1 MPADAS
7 AVKRLGILLPC
18 AAAGFLVF
26 YLFKPTLMLTA
37 GALFV
42 FVFLLMSIRR
52 PETGTLAV
60 LFLLYTNIAV
70 LAVRP
75 PGSEGA
81 AAGPRTAIALVGMWL
96 ILCISL
102 LYHLFVRKERLLFD
116 PGFLCMLA
124 FLAACLASAFFAR
137 DQQAI
142 GKYLADYVIEGVVLF
157 FLLTNVIR
165 DYATLRRATWALLL
179 AGSLMASFTIM
190 QNLTHTEQKTYSG
203 FALMDRGPEYTENDQ
218 EILQRQRAAGKIGSG
233 GELVGQPRAGGP
245 VDASNL
251 YAEILLVLLPFA
263 VLRFRTE
270 SSRNLRMLA
279 LLAAG
284 LIFGGLLL
292 TFSRGALL
300 AALAVFILMCFLGL
314 LRFRQL
320 LIGAIAAALLIAV
333 LQPTVIT
340 RMLTLGRINA
350 LFSSTDSGGQT
361 PDGSVILRYELD
373 LAAWRVFVSH
383 PMLGVGPGQF
393 AGYYS
398 EDYVNRVGMQQLT
411 KGYQAHN
418 LYFQTLAETGLI
430 GTACLLS
437 IMAAVL
443 WPLWKERAHSA
454 PDHPEIAL
462 TATSFFLSLT
472 ALAIVSLFTH
482 LIDQRYFGLLLAL
495 ASAAARILHRCAEE
509 RAAEDSPVFL
519 ASAQRLWLEA
529 GDAPSH

>member
-1 MPADAS
+1 
-7 AVKRLGILLPC
+7 
-18 AAAGFLVF
+18 
-26 YLFKPTLMLTA
+26 
-37 GALFV
+37 
-42 FVFLLMSIRR
+42 
-52 PETGTLAV
+52 
-60 LFLLYTNIAV
+60 
-70 LAVRP
+70 
-75 PGSEGA
+75 
-81 AAGPRTAIALVGMWL
+81 
-96 ILCISL
+96 
-102 LYHLFVRKERLLFD
+102 
-116 PGFLCMLA
+116 
-124 FLAACLASAFFAR
+124 
-137 DQQAI
+137 
-142 GKYLADYVIEGVVLF
+142 
-157 FLLTNVIR
+157 
-165 DYATLRRATWALLL
+165 
-179 AGSLMASFTIM
+179 
-190 QNLTHTEQKTYSG
+190 
-203 FALMDRGPEYTENDQ
+203 
-218 EILQRQRAAGKIGSG
+218 
-233 GELVGQPRAGGP
+233 
-245 VDASNL
+245 
-251 YAEILLVLLPFA
+251 
-263 VLRFRTE
+263 
-270 SSRNLRMLA
+270 
-279 LLAAG
+279 
-284 LIFGGLLL
+284 
-292 TFSRGALL
+292 
-300 AALAVFILMCFLGL
+300 MCFLGL

-350 LFSSTDSGGQT
+350 LFSGTDSGGQT

-443 WPLWKERAHSA
+443 WPLWKERARSA

-482 LIDQRYFGLLLAL
+482 LIDQRYFWLLLAL